1 MDDSTSPQPPPPP
14 RVGSL
19 KIPGRPPGKG
29 AGPQLVLPRRM
40 GRTRSPFAVSDAS
53 AEARRQIENIV
64 SVTRAPWG
72 EQLAA
77 IPSDQAVELEKSLRL
92 LEGKLAQRERDLEEL
107 EVRLAEREREIAETE
122 ALMLARQRL
131 FDAARRQ
138 PVRAEEAAAAPVSS
152 EERSALQLLKEEL
165 ERQEASLREHRA
177 ALKEREVFLEE
188 SENRLF
194 EKVQLQQET
203 ETELEQR
210 EDDLRQREARLRQ
223 REAAQ
228 DPAAARA
235 LEAEQK
241 AKRPFD
247 EFNE

>member
-1 MDDSTSPQPPPPP
+1 MADSSSPQPPPPP
-14 RVGSL
+14 QVGGL
-19 KIPGRPPGKG
+19 RILGRPQG
-29 AGPQLVLPRRM
+29 AGPQLSLPRRM

-72 EQLAA
+72 GQVTA
-77 IPSDQAVELEKSLRL
+77 IPGDQAVELEKSLRQ
-92 LEGKLAQRERDLEEL
+92 LEAK
-107 EVRLAEREREIAETE
+107 LAEREREIAETE
-122 ALMLARQRL
+122 ALLLARQRL
-131 FDAARRQ
+131 FEASRRQ
-138 PVRAEEAAAAPVSS
+138 PGRAEGGASVPISS
-152 EERSALQLLKEEL
+152 EERAALQLLKEEL

-177 ALKEREVFLEE
+177 ALKEREAFLEE

-194 EKVQLQQET
+194 EEVQSQQET

-235 LEAEQK
+235 LEAEAK